1 MTGRPGVL
9 QSMRLERVRNDL
21 VTEQL
26 PGTLEDNLI
35 FYFVSSFSEKNK
47 FDHRSKERYP

>member
-1 MTGRPGVL
+1 MR
-9 QSMRLERVRNDL
+9 QSRRLEKVRNDL

-35 FYFVSSFSEKNK
+35 FFNFISSFSEKNK
-47 FDHRSKERYP
+47 FDHISKERYP